1 MATVIDRHSQPT
13 WRDFLE
19 LTKPKVVVLMLI
31 TSLIGMLLAT
41 KAPLDGFVPWQVLIF
56 GNLGIGLCAGAA
68 AAVNHVVDRR
78 IDSIMART
86 HKRPLAEGRV
96 SPSMALGFALLL
108 ALAGMAVLL
117 AFTNPLTAWLT
128 LASLLG
134 WVAITGHLSAEP
146 LLLVLIIFA
155 WTPPHFW
162 ALCIHRK
169 DEYAKADIPMLP
181 VTHGERYTKLHILL
195 YTLVLFAVSLMPFV
209 IHMSG
214 LVYLLC
220 ALALGARFLDWAWA
234 LYCDSRPHAAIK
246 TFKYSIVYLFL
257 LFMALLVDHYLP
269 LKLLL

>member
-117 AFTNPLTAWLT
+117 AFTNPRRGRRKRRRAAATGSRTGRADAWE
-128 LASLLG
+128 AS
-134 WVAITGHLSAEP
+134 
-146 LLLVLIIFA
+146 
-155 WTPPHFW
+155 
-162 ALCIHRK
+162 
-169 DEYAKADIPMLP
+169 DQP
-181 VTHGERYTKLHILL
+181 VYP
-195 YTLVLFAVSLMPFV
+195 SP
-209 IHMSG
+209 
-214 LVYLLC
+214 
-220 ALALGARFLDWAWA
+220 D
-234 LYCDSRPHAAIK
+234 
-246 TFKYSIVYLFL
+246 
-257 LFMALLVDHYLP
+257 
-269 LKLLL
+269 

>member
-96 SPSMALGFALLL
+96 SPSMALG
-108 ALAGMAVLL
+108 GE
-117 AFTNPLTAWLT
+117 
-128 LASLLG
+128 
-134 WVAITGHLSAEP
+134 HL
-146 LLLVLIIFA
+146 V
-155 WTPPHFW
+155 
-162 ALCIHRK
+162 
-169 DEYAKADIPMLP
+169 
-181 VTHGERYTKLHILL
+181 HGE
-195 YTLVLFAVSLMPFV
+195 AEDQGDQGDEDED
-209 IHMSG
+209 G
-214 LVYLLC
+214 LVDSSH
-220 ALALGARFLDWAWA
+220 GWARL
-234 LYCDSRPHAAIK
+234 
-246 TFKYSIVYLFL
+246 
-257 LFMALLVDHYLP
+257 
-269 LKLLL
+269 